1 MLWGY
6 PPLGATT
13 SPQPCPR
20 CRGTA
25 APRAAHTQEA
35 PALAEGCGGQEGAG
49 HRGAA
54 RWHPRPG
61 SGKGWPCGTRWRWHC
76 HLPQGHLHP
85 EDGDTAT
92 TSGGLPCLSSSRH
105 LLGCRSS
112 QCPHPL
118 SPRPLSPHRATPPPC
133 PIAPLSPCMSP
144 CHPISTPSPCPQ
156 HHCMAASCS
165 PDDPWPHPCPST
177 PVPVLVPPSPSPS
190 PCHPCP
196 RVTPTPP
203 CRARRQHEA
212 QHDLARSRRGLP
224 AGPRSPRG
232 GGSSG
237 RGSAEPNKAAG
248 PPAPG
253 HRDRDRATWRPPPAG
268 QHKPRPLFLLWE
280 VLPKATPPFWEWA
293 WPAPVTFHP
302 ATRCRP
308 LEATH
313 PRGSRCQR
321 LPGQVVKMSG
331 SEPERPQFLFVK
343 ALASRGRLEAVT
355 QQMGYHPR
363 YLDSFLK
370 TQHYLLHM
378 DGPLPFDCRHY
389 IAIMAAARHQCR
401 YLVNLHVLQFLR
413 AGGDPQWLRGLDFI
427 PPKLRNL
434 NEINKILAHRPWLIT
449 KEQRGVLCLG
459 IGEVLGTAAPAVSQ
473 WGWVGAV
480 APCSPLTPRCPAR
493 VLQKLLKISEWS
505 WSLAEL
511 VHAVVLLAHCHA
523 LASFVFGC
531 GCEQE
536 EGPGGRGSLKASP
549 PGNQCFCEAATGNG
563 CSQEL
568 LRINRKRSLD
578 SCMELDSLRER
589 IQRIH
594 VETEGREETRL
605 LPPDREEDTI
615 GEVTGAANL
624 ACYMQD
630 PDFGYQDF
638 ARRDED
644 QTQVF
649 RVQDYSW
656 EDHGFSLVNRLYS
669 DIGHLLDEKF
679 RMVGGL
685 QSSAMAK
692 RQGCEPSVFKRGI
705 WNYIHCMFGI
715 RYDDYDYAEV
725 NHLLERMLKV
735 YIKTV
740 TCYPEKTNP
749 EMFDRFWK
757 QFKHSEKVHVNL
769 LILEA
774 RMQAEL
780 LYALQA
786 ITQYMVS

>member
-1 MLWGY
+1 MREAPCLHHCQSK
-6 PPLGATT
+6 LFF
-13 SPQPCPR
+13 SLRLHCPR
-20 CRGTA
+20 C
-25 APRAAHTQEA
+25 APG
-35 PALAEGCGGQEGAG
+35 AL
-49 HRGAA
+49 
-54 RWHPRPG
+54 
-61 SGKGWPCGTRWRWHC
+61 
-76 HLPQGHLHP
+76 
-85 EDGDTAT
+85 
-92 TSGGLPCLSSSRH
+92 
-105 LLGCRSS
+105 
-112 QCPHPL
+112 
-118 SPRPLSPHRATPPPC
+118 PPPLLAQWG
-133 PIAPLSPCMSP
+133 PGYRQPAPGTGIALQPE
-144 CHPISTPSPCPQ
+144 T
-156 HHCMAASCS
+156 A
-165 PDDPWPHPCPST
+165 
-177 PVPVLVPPSPSPS
+177 
-190 PCHPCP
+190 
-196 RVTPTPP
+196 
-203 CRARRQHEA
+203 
-212 QHDLARSRRGLP
+212 RRGLRE
-224 AGPRSPRG
+224 GRRHRRG
-232 GGSSG
+232 RREPGATSG
-237 RGSAEPNKAAG
+237 RGRGEP
-248 PPAPG
+248 PG
-253 HRDRDRATWRPPPAG
+253 G
-268 QHKPRPLFLLWE
+268 
-280 VLPKATPPFWEWA
+280 VL
-293 WPAPVTFHP
+293 
-302 ATRCRP
+302 
-308 LEATH
+308 
-313 PRGSRCQR
+313 
-321 LPGQVVKMSG
+321 
-331 SEPERPQFLFVK
+331 EPERPQFLFVK

-389 IAIMAAARHQCR
+389 IAIMAAARHHCR

-434 NEINKILAHRPWLIT
+434 SEINKILAHRPWLIT
-449 KEQRGVLCLG
+449 KEH
-459 IGEVLGTAAPAVSQ
+459 IEV
-473 WGWVGAV
+473 
-480 APCSPLTPRCPAR
+480 
-493 VLQKLLKISEWS
+493 LLKISEWS

-536 EGPGGRGSLKASP
+536 EGPGGRGSLKPSP
-549 PGNQCFCEAATGNG
+549 PGNQCFCEAAMGNG
-563 CSQEL
+563 CGAWERGSTDR
-568 LRINRKRSLD
+568 LRALPTQILTGRSPVPPTSRATCRTPTSGTRTLP
-578 SCMELDSLRER
+578 SCCA
-589 IQRIH
+589 Q
-594 VETEGREETRL
+594 
-605 LPPDREEDTI
+605 
-615 GEVTGAANL
+615 
-624 ACYMQD
+624 
-630 PDFGYQDF
+630 
-638 ARRDED
+638 
-644 QTQVF
+644 
-649 RVQDYSW
+649 QDYSW

-679 RMVGGL
+679 RMVDGL

>member
-1 MLWGY
+1 
-6 PPLGATT
+6 
-13 SPQPCPR
+13 
-20 CRGTA
+20 
-25 APRAAHTQEA
+25 
-35 PALAEGCGGQEGAG
+35 
-49 HRGAA
+49 
-54 RWHPRPG
+54 
-61 SGKGWPCGTRWRWHC
+61 
-76 HLPQGHLHP
+76 
-85 EDGDTAT
+85 
-92 TSGGLPCLSSSRH
+92 
-105 LLGCRSS
+105 
-112 QCPHPL
+112 
-118 SPRPLSPHRATPPPC
+118 
-133 PIAPLSPCMSP
+133 
-144 CHPISTPSPCPQ
+144 
-156 HHCMAASCS
+156 
-165 PDDPWPHPCPST
+165 
-177 PVPVLVPPSPSPS
+177 
-190 PCHPCP
+190 
-196 RVTPTPP
+196 
-203 CRARRQHEA
+203 
-212 QHDLARSRRGLP
+212 
-224 AGPRSPRG
+224 
-232 GGSSG
+232 
-237 RGSAEPNKAAG
+237 
-248 PPAPG
+248 
-253 HRDRDRATWRPPPAG
+253 
-268 QHKPRPLFLLWE
+268 
-280 VLPKATPPFWEWA
+280 
-293 WPAPVTFHP
+293 
-302 ATRCRP
+302 
-308 LEATH
+308 
-313 PRGSRCQR
+313 
-321 LPGQVVKMSG
+321 
-331 SEPERPQFLFVK
+331 
-343 ALASRGRLEAVT
+343 
-355 QQMGYHPR
+355 MGYHPR

-389 IAIMAAARHQCR
+389 IAIM
-401 YLVNLHVLQFLR
+401 
-413 AGGDPQWLRGLDFI
+413 
-427 PPKLRNL
+427 
-434 NEINKILAHRPWLIT
+434 
-449 KEQRGVLCLG
+449 
-459 IGEVLGTAAPAVSQ
+459 
-473 WGWVGAV
+473 
-480 APCSPLTPRCPAR
+480 
-493 VLQKLLKISEWS
+493 KLLKISEWS

-536 EGPGGRGSLKASP
+536 EGPVGRGLLKSSP
-549 PGNQCFCEAATGNG
+549 PGNQSCRAPV
-563 CSQEL
+563 Q
-568 LRINRKRSLD
+568 SLD

-589 IQRIH
+589 VQRIH
-594 VETEGREETRL
+594 VEMEGREEMRPL
-605 LPPDREEDTI
+605 PDREEGEGVWDGNTD

-624 ACYMQD
+624 ACYLQD

-638 ARRDED
+638 ARRDEE

-679 RMVGGL
+679 RMVDGL

>member
-1 MLWGY
+1 ML
-6 PPLGATT
+6 PL
-13 SPQPCPR
+13 
-20 CRGTA
+20 
-25 APRAAHTQEA
+25 
-35 PALAEGCGGQEGAG
+35 
-49 HRGAA
+49 
-54 RWHPRPG
+54 
-61 SGKGWPCGTRWRWHC
+61 TR
-76 HLPQGHLHP
+76 
-85 EDGDTAT
+85 
-92 TSGGLPCLSSSRH
+92 
-105 LLGCRSS
+105 
-112 QCPHPL
+112 QCP
-118 SPRPLSPHRATPPPC
+118 PRQR
-133 PIAPLSPCMSP
+133 PICV
-144 CHPISTPSPCPQ
+144 
-156 HHCMAASCS
+156 SCS
-165 PDDPWPHPCPST
+165 LSCKQLGWCGLLQQGLLQGELSRVH
-177 PVPVLVPPSPSPS
+177 SP
-190 PCHPCP
+190 
-196 RVTPTPP
+196 
-203 CRARRQHEA
+203 
-212 QHDLARSRRGLP
+212 
-224 AGPRSPRG
+224 
-232 GGSSG
+232 
-237 RGSAEPNKAAG
+237 
-248 PPAPG
+248 
-253 HRDRDRATWRPPPAG
+253 
-268 QHKPRPLFLLWE
+268 
-280 VLPKATPPFWEWA
+280 
-293 WPAPVTFHP
+293 
-302 ATRCRP
+302 
-308 LEATH
+308 
-313 PRGSRCQR
+313 
-321 LPGQVVKMSG
+321 QVVKMS
-331 SEPERPQFLFVK
+331 SSDPERPQFLFVK
-343 ALASRGRLEAVT
+343 VLASRGRLEAVT
-355 QQMGYHPR
+355 QQMGYHPQ

-370 TQHYLLHM
+370 TQHYLMHM

-449 KEQRGVLCLG
+449 KEH
-459 IGEVLGTAAPAVSQ
+459 IEVLG
-473 WGWVGAV
+473 G
-480 APCSPLTPRCPAR
+480 
-493 VLQKLLKISEWS
+493 LLKISEWS

-531 GCEQE
+531 GCEQD
-536 EGPGGRGSLKASP
+536 EGLGGRGSLKPSS
-549 PGNQCFCEAATGNG
+549 PGNQCFCEATAGNVG
-563 CSQEL
+563 GMAKTTALTPAPVSVQ
-568 LRINRKRSLD
+568 SLD

-589 IQRIH
+589 MQRIH
-594 VETEGREETRL
+594 HGSDLSAGHSPLT
-605 LPPDREEDTI
+605 DTD
-615 GEVTGAANL
+615 GEVTGATNL

-679 RMVGGL
+679 RMVDGL

-725 NHLLERMLKV
+725 NQLLERMLKV

-786 ITQYMVS
+786 ITQYMIS

>member
-1 MLWGY
+1 
-6 PPLGATT
+6 
-13 SPQPCPR
+13 
-20 CRGTA
+20 
-25 APRAAHTQEA
+25 
-35 PALAEGCGGQEGAG
+35 
-49 HRGAA
+49 
-54 RWHPRPG
+54 
-61 SGKGWPCGTRWRWHC
+61 
-76 HLPQGHLHP
+76 
-85 EDGDTAT
+85 
-92 TSGGLPCLSSSRH
+92 
-105 LLGCRSS
+105 
-112 QCPHPL
+112 
-118 SPRPLSPHRATPPPC
+118 
-133 PIAPLSPCMSP
+133 
-144 CHPISTPSPCPQ
+144 
-156 HHCMAASCS
+156 
-165 PDDPWPHPCPST
+165 
-177 PVPVLVPPSPSPS
+177 
-190 PCHPCP
+190 
-196 RVTPTPP
+196 
-203 CRARRQHEA
+203 
-212 QHDLARSRRGLP
+212 
-224 AGPRSPRG
+224 
-232 GGSSG
+232 
-237 RGSAEPNKAAG
+237 
-248 PPAPG
+248 
-253 HRDRDRATWRPPPAG
+253 
-268 QHKPRPLFLLWE
+268 
-280 VLPKATPPFWEWA
+280 
-293 WPAPVTFHP
+293 
-302 ATRCRP
+302 
-308 LEATH
+308 
-313 PRGSRCQR
+313 
-321 LPGQVVKMSG
+321 
-331 SEPERPQFLFVK
+331 
-343 ALASRGRLEAVT
+343 GRLEAVT
-355 QQMGYHPR
+355 QQMGYHPQ

-370 TQHYLLHM
+370 TQHYLMHM

-413 AGGDPQWLRGLDFI
+413 AGGDPQWLRGLEFI

-449 KEQRGVLCLG
+449 KEH
-459 IGEVLGTAAPAVSQ
+459 IE
-473 WGWVGAV
+473 
-480 APCSPLTPRCPAR
+480 
-493 VLQKLLKISEWS
+493 KLLKISEWS

-531 GCEQE
+531 GCEQD
-536 EGPGGRGSLKASP
+536 EGLGGRGSLKPLSL
-549 PGNQCFCEAATGNG
+549 GNQCFCEATAGNSY
-563 CSQEL
+563 SQEL

-589 IQRIH
+589 MQRIH
-594 VETEGREETRL
+594 VETEGRDEMRL
-605 LPPDREEDTI
+605 LQQDREEGEGQGAEVPTSEGAAEHCSDLSAGLSHLADTD
-615 GEVTGAANL
+615 GEVTGATNL

-679 RMVGGL
+679 RMVDGL

-725 NHLLERMLKV
+725 NQLLERMLKV

-740 TCYPEKTNP
+740 TCYPEKTNS

-786 ITQYMVS
+786 ITQYMI

>member
-1 MLWGY
+1 M
-6 PPLGATT
+6 
-13 SPQPCPR
+13 
-20 CRGTA
+20 
-25 APRAAHTQEA
+25 A
-35 PALAEGCGGQEGAG
+35 PAVPIPHAV
-49 HRGAA
+49 
-54 RWHPRPG
+54 RWEL
-61 SGKGWPCGTRWRWHC
+61 W
-76 HLPQGHLHP
+76 
-85 EDGDTAT
+85 
-92 TSGGLPCLSSSRH
+92 
-105 LLGCRSS
+105 
-112 QCPHPL
+112 
-118 SPRPLSPHRATPPPC
+118 
-133 PIAPLSPCMSP
+133 
-144 CHPISTPSPCPQ
+144 Q
-156 HHCMAASCS
+156 HGPWSMAAAWASFQ
-165 PDDPWPHPCPST
+165 HPCPLFPPPFQEGLELCWTLVQGWCGHCWGCLGPPCQAAHLCFLWWAQSCAVFCRT
-177 PVPVLVPPSPSPS
+177 PSHAVCLGNMWGALLCAPDDMEGTRTWFASWLARAGAWEPLCCFHSSHILVLGRRAVCWKMGCSILECILCCVSPDLALHHYKEHNSWSALCFCSPRRAFSQTETNLCVLLPVLLLPVSLSSALPDGFECPSGSTKLGEGS
-190 PCHPCP
+190 
-196 RVTPTPP
+196 
-203 CRARRQHEA
+203 
-212 QHDLARSRRGLP
+212 LP
-224 AGPRSPRG
+224 L
-232 GGSSG
+232 
-237 RGSAEPNKAAG
+237 AEPG
-248 PPAPG
+248 LIWG
-253 HRDRDRATWRPPPAG
+253 VLLQQG
-268 QHKPRPLFLLWE
+268 LLWE
-280 VLPKATPPFWEWA
+280 EL
-293 WPAPVTFHP
+293 
-302 ATRCRP
+302 
-308 LEATH
+308 
-313 PRGSRCQR
+313 SRVCF
-321 LPGQVVKMSG
+321 LQVVKMS
-331 SEPERPQFLFVK
+331 SSDPECPQLLFVK
-343 ALASRGRLEAVT
+343 VLASRGRLEAVT
-355 QQMGYHPR
+355 QQMGYHPQ

-370 TQHYLLHM
+370 TQHYLMHM

-413 AGGDPQWLRGLDFI
+413 AGGDPQWLRGLEFI

-449 KEQRGVLCLG
+449 KEH
-459 IGEVLGTAAPAVSQ
+459 IE
-473 WGWVGAV
+473 
-480 APCSPLTPRCPAR
+480 
-493 VLQKLLKISEWS
+493 KLLKISEWS

-531 GCEQE
+531 GCEQD
-536 EGPGGRGSLKASP
+536 EGLGSRGLLKPLSL
-549 PGNQCFCEAATGNG
+549 GNQCFCEATASNSYG
-563 CSQEL
+563 QEL

-589 IQRIH
+589 MQRIH
-594 VETEGREETRL
+594 VETEGRDEMRL
-605 LPPDREEDTI
+605 LQQDREEDTDS
-615 GEVTGAANL
+615 EVTGATNL

-679 RMVGGL
+679 RMVDGL

-725 NHLLERMLKV
+725 NQLLERMLKV

-740 TCYPEKTNP
+740 TCYPEKTNS

-786 ITQYMVS
+786 ITQYMIS

>member
-1 MLWGY
+1 MRAERCAGAGVECVLFNEEYMTCMWGSTEMPTVNYSLFYWYKNMSDKVVECKHYLQDKGVRVGCHFKQNELIQFQPFHVLINASVGGKTLEIPSKRMLLQDLVK
-6 PPLGATT
+6 P
-13 SPQPCPR
+13 
-20 CRGTA
+20 
-25 APRAAHTQEA
+25 EA
-35 PALAEGCGGQEGAG
+35 PVNLTIRNMSNNQLQLTWASPYPKERCLEHAVKYKSNKDTSWTELSVNGDVFSLPSVDYEKSYTFYVRSKINKFCGSTQFWSE
-49 HRGAA
+49 
-54 RWHPRPG
+54 WSVPVIWG
-61 SGKGWPCGTRWRWHC
+61 SNSTSQGTVEEW
-76 HLPQGHLHP
+76 LHWF
-85 EDGDTAT
+85 GIRT
-92 TSGGLPCLSSSRH
+92 
-105 LLGCRSS
+105 
-112 QCPHPL
+112 
-118 SPRPLSPHRATPPPC
+118 
-133 PIAPLSPCMSP
+133 
-144 CHPISTPSPCPQ
+144 
-156 HHCMAASCS
+156 
-165 PDDPWPHPCPST
+165 
-177 PVPVLVPPSPSPS
+177 VLVPIASCLLLLVLVILLVRMERVWVILMPRIPNPSKNFD
-190 PCHPCP
+190 
-196 RVTPTPP
+196 
-203 CRARRQHEA
+203 E
-212 QHDLARSRRGLP
+212 
-224 AGPRSPRG
+224 
-232 GGSSG
+232 
-237 RGSAEPNKAAG
+237 
-248 PPAPG
+248 
-253 HRDRDRATWRPPPAG
+253 
-268 QHKPRPLFLLWE
+268 LFI
-280 VLPKATPPFWEWA
+280 
-293 WPAPVTFHP
+293 
-302 ATRCRP
+302 
-308 LEATH
+308 TH
-313 PRGSRCQR
+313 NGNF
-321 LPGQVVKMSG
+321 QVVKMS
-331 SEPERPQFLFVK
+331 SSDPECPQFLFVK
-343 ALASRGRLEAVT
+343 VLASRGRLEAVT
-355 QQMGYHPR
+355 QQMGYHPQ

-370 TQHYLLHM
+370 TQHYLMHM

-413 AGGDPQWLRGLDFI
+413 AGGDPQWLRGLEFI

-449 KEQRGVLCLG
+449 KEH
-459 IGEVLGTAAPAVSQ
+459 IE
-473 WGWVGAV
+473 
-480 APCSPLTPRCPAR
+480 
-493 VLQKLLKISEWS
+493 KLLKISEWS

-531 GCEQE
+531 GCEQD
-536 EGPGGRGSLKASP
+536 EGLGGRGSLKPLSL
-549 PGNQCFCEAATGNG
+549 GNQCFCEATAGNSY
-563 CSQEL
+563 SQEL

-589 IQRIH
+589 MQRIH
-594 VETEGREETRL
+594 VETEGRDEMRL
-605 LPPDREEDTI
+605 LQQEREEDTD
-615 GEVTGAANL
+615 GVVTGATNL

-679 RMVGGL
+679 RMVDGL

-725 NHLLERMLKV
+725 NQLLERMLKV

-740 TCYPEKTNP
+740 TCYPEKTNS

-786 ITQYMVS
+786 ITQYMIS

>member
-1 MLWGY
+1 MGPGY
-6 PPLGATT
+6 R
-13 SPQPCPR
+13 PR
-20 CRGTA
+20 
-25 APRAAHTQEA
+25 
-35 PALAEGCGGQEGAG
+35 
-49 HRGAA
+49 
-54 RWHPRPG
+54 
-61 SGKGWPCGTRWRWHC
+61 
-76 HLPQGHLHP
+76 
-85 EDGDTAT
+85 
-92 TSGGLPCLSSSRH
+92 
-105 LLGCRSS
+105 
-112 QCPHPL
+112 
-118 SPRPLSPHRATPPPC
+118 
-133 PIAPLSPCMSP
+133 
-144 CHPISTPSPCPQ
+144 
-156 HHCMAASCS
+156 
-165 PDDPWPHPCPST
+165 
-177 PVPVLVPPSPSPS
+177 
-190 PCHPCP
+190 
-196 RVTPTPP
+196 
-203 CRARRQHEA
+203 
-212 QHDLARSRRGLP
+212 
-224 AGPRSPRG
+224 
-232 GGSSG
+232 
-237 RGSAEPNKAAG
+237 
-248 PPAPG
+248 
-253 HRDRDRATWRPPPAG
+253 
-268 QHKPRPLFLLWE
+268 
-280 VLPKATPPFWEWA
+280 
-293 WPAPVTFHP
+293 
-302 ATRCRP
+302 
-308 LEATH
+308 
-313 PRGSRCQR
+313 
-321 LPGQVVKMSG
+321 VVKMSG
-331 SEPERPQFLFVK
+331 SDPECPQFLFVK
-343 ALASRGRLEAVT
+343 VLASRGRLEAVT
-355 QQMGYHPR
+355 QQMGYHPQ

-370 TQHYLLHM
+370 MQHYLMHM

-413 AGGDPQWLRGLDFI
+413 AGGDPQWLRGLEFI

-449 KEQRGVLCLG
+449 KEH
-459 IGEVLGTAAPAVSQ
+459 IE
-473 WGWVGAV
+473 
-480 APCSPLTPRCPAR
+480 
-493 VLQKLLKISEWS
+493 KLLKISEWS

-531 GCEQE
+531 GCEQD
-536 EGPGGRGSLKASP
+536 EGLGGRGSLKGLSL
-549 PGNQCFCEAATGNG
+549 GNQCFCEATAGNS

-589 IQRIH
+589 MQRIH
-594 VETEGREETRL
+594 VETEGREEMRL
-605 LPPDREEDTI
+605 LQQDREEDPD
-615 GEVTGAANL
+615 GEVTGATNL

-679 RMVGGL
+679 RMVDGL

-725 NHLLERMLKV
+725 NQLLERMLKV

-740 TCYPEKTNP
+740 TCYPEKTNS

-786 ITQYMVS
+786 ITQYMIS

>member
-1 MLWGY
+1 
-6 PPLGATT
+6 
-13 SPQPCPR
+13 
-20 CRGTA
+20 
-25 APRAAHTQEA
+25 
-35 PALAEGCGGQEGAG
+35 
-49 HRGAA
+49 
-54 RWHPRPG
+54 
-61 SGKGWPCGTRWRWHC
+61 
-76 HLPQGHLHP
+76 
-85 EDGDTAT
+85 
-92 TSGGLPCLSSSRH
+92 
-105 LLGCRSS
+105 
-112 QCPHPL
+112 
-118 SPRPLSPHRATPPPC
+118 
-133 PIAPLSPCMSP
+133 
-144 CHPISTPSPCPQ
+144 
-156 HHCMAASCS
+156 
-165 PDDPWPHPCPST
+165 
-177 PVPVLVPPSPSPS
+177 
-190 PCHPCP
+190 
-196 RVTPTPP
+196 
-203 CRARRQHEA
+203 
-212 QHDLARSRRGLP
+212 
-224 AGPRSPRG
+224 
-232 GGSSG
+232 
-237 RGSAEPNKAAG
+237 
-248 PPAPG
+248 
-253 HRDRDRATWRPPPAG
+253 
-268 QHKPRPLFLLWE
+268 
-280 VLPKATPPFWEWA
+280 
-293 WPAPVTFHP
+293 
-302 ATRCRP
+302 
-308 LEATH
+308 
-313 PRGSRCQR
+313 
-321 LPGQVVKMSG
+321 
-331 SEPERPQFLFVK
+331 
-343 ALASRGRLEAVT
+343 GRLEAVT
-355 QQMGYHPR
+355 QQMGYHPQ
-363 YLDSFLK
+363 YLESFLK

-449 KEQRGVLCLG
+449 KDHIE
-459 IGEVLGTAAPAVSQ
+459 
-473 WGWVGAV
+473 
-480 APCSPLTPRCPAR
+480 
-493 VLQKLLKISEWS
+493 KLLKISEWS

-531 GCEQE
+531 GCEQD
-536 EGPGGRGSLKASP
+536 EGPGGRGSLKPLS
-549 PGNQCFCEAATGNG
+549 PGNQCFCEATAANS

-568 LRINRKRSLD
+568 LHINRKRSLD

-589 IQRIH
+589 MQRIH
-594 VETEGREETRL
+594 VETESREETRL
-605 LPPDREEDTI
+605 LQQEREEGEGQGAEVGVQDGSSSEHRSDPSAGLSPLADAD
-615 GEVTGAANL
+615 GEVTGATNL

-679 RMVGGL
+679 RMVDGL

-725 NHLLERMLKV
+725 NQLLERMLKV

-740 TCYPEKTNP
+740 TCYPEKTNS

-786 ITQYMVS
+786 ITQYMI